1 MFCSN
6 CGKTLKPDATN
17 CPNCGAVVGESRFD
31 GLPYTGAQMRTKPG
45 EAVRLPGNHTRTT
58 YMGSNNSENADVDAR
73 TTYRATSNRV
83 PSYGEP
89 LYDSAEAPE
98 YGEAPSYDAEPDEAE
113 AFDAS
118 SPNAPETEAA
128 SGDAP
133 SDAAAETKP
142 EAGEAP
148 SDTDAETEAAADEAP
163 SEEAPKAERSSGAR
177 RRRPAKAKKPPRE
190 EAPDDEEDDL
200 SELRA
205 RDIQLEARTGIS
217 EDVRRYM
224 SGLRDDYNAKTRAPA
239 EDAPA
244 EKSRKKKSG
253 SAFGFLHRKKEE
265 GSFDLD
271 EDAFDTSD
279 IPEDDELSETS
290 FEADY
295 DETDSEDAVDF
306 TDGEDMTDE
315 EEEAF
320 LDHEQR
326 ERRKK
331 VMGYLKYAVAALLI
345 VGVIVGAIIGVSY
358 IRGSSKTAPI
368 PGVTLS
374 LYDEGIALIKT
385 RVSDE
390 YQQKMLALY
399 NVNDMN
405 SMVTFSAAI
414 TEDLDGIKNLLPDD
428 PDIHDQR
435 FISALSAIQ
444 EDVNNCLTN
453 DVLAL
458 SDTTSTA
465 ADKQQASVERWQLVR
480 RKVELLQGMTSYN
493 QLDNVIKG
501 ERVEVIEQT
510 TPEPTVPQETPVPYT
525 TLSKGSKGTEVTEL
539 QTRLT
544 ELGYMNST
552 IDGDFGGKT
561 RTAVQLFQQTVGLE
575 ATGIADV
582 ETQTRLYAD
591 DAPTYTKN

>member
-6 CGKTLKPDATN
+6 CGKTLKPDATS

-31 GLPYTGAQMRTKPG
+31 GHPYTGAQVRTKPG

-58 YMGSNNSENADVDAR
+58 YMGSNDSENADVDAR
-73 TTYRATSNRV
+73 TTYRATNGGV
-83 PSYGEP
+83 PSYDEPKREP
-89 LYDSAEAPE
+89 LYNSDEAPAYE
-98 YGEAPSYDAEPDEAE
+98 EEPSYGAEPDEAAE
-113 AFDAS
+113 ETFDEPAAG
-118 SPNAPETEAA
+118 APETEAA
-128 SGDAP
+128 SAKP
-133 SDAAAETKP
+133 QPEPEAEPKAEAETKARP
-142 EAGEAP
+142 EPEKP
-148 SDTDAETEAAADEAP
+148 
-163 SEEAPKAERSSGAR
+163 SGAR
-177 RRRPAKAKKPPRE
+177 RRRPAKPKKE
-190 EAPDDEEDDL
+190 EAADAEEEDDL

-205 RDIQLEARTGIS
+205 RDIQLEERAGIS

-224 SGLRDDYNAKTRAPA
+224 SGLRDDYNAKSRASS
-239 EDAPA
+239 EDEPA
-244 EKSRKKKSG
+244 EKSRKKKKAG
-253 SAFGFLHRKKEE
+253 SAFGFMRRGKKEE
-265 GSFDLD
+265 GNFDLE

-279 IPEDDELSETS
+279 IPDDDEIPKDSPEDY
-290 FEADY
+290 EADY
-295 DETDSEDAVDF
+295 DEADDEGVTDF

-345 VGVIVGAIIGVSY
+345 VGVVVGAIVGISY
-358 IRGSSKTAPI
+358 IRGSSQTAPI
-368 PGVTLS
+368 PGVTIS

-405 SMVTFSAAI
+405 SMMTFSAAI
-414 TEDLDGIKNLLPDD
+414 TADLDGIQNLLPEN
-428 PDIHDQR
+428 PDINDQR

-458 SDTTSTA
+458 SDTSSTA
-465 ADKQQASVERWQLVR
+465 AEKQQASVARWQIVR

-510 TPEPTVPQETPVPYT
+510 TPEPVVPQETPAPYT

-544 ELGYMNST
+544 ELGYMSST

-561 RTAVQLFQQTVGLE
+561 RTAVQLFQQTIGLE

-591 DAPTYTKN
+591 DAPRYTKK

>member
-6 CGKTLKPDATN
+6 CGKTLKPDATS

-31 GLPYTGAQMRTKPG
+31 GHPYTGAQVRTKPG

-58 YMGSNNSENADVDAR
+58 YMGTNDSENADVDAR
-73 TTYRATSNRV
+73 TTYRATR
-83 PSYGEP
+83 G
-89 LYDSAEAPE
+89 
-98 YGEAPSYDAEPDEAE
+98 GAPSYDEPEREPLYNSDEAPAYEEEPSYGAESDEAAAFGEPAEEAPQTQAEPEAE
-113 AFDAS
+113 AKAR
-118 SPNAPETEAA
+118 
-128 SGDAP
+128 
-133 SDAAAETKP
+133 P
-142 EAGEAP
+142 EAEGA
-148 SDTDAETEAAADEAP
+148 
-163 SEEAPKAERSSGAR
+163 SGAR
-177 RRRPAKAKKPPRE
+177 RRRPAKASRAKKD
-190 EAPDDEEDDL
+190 EAEEEDDL

-205 RDIQLEARTGIS
+205 RDIQLEERAGIS

-224 SGLRDDYNAKTRAPA
+224 SGLRDDYNAKFRAPSETA
-239 EDAPA
+239 NP
-244 EKSRKKKSG
+244 KRSRKKKAAG
-253 SAFGFLHRKKEE
+253 SAFGFMRRRKEE
-265 GSFDLD
+265 GNFDLD

-279 IPEDDELSETS
+279 IPEDDELPRDSAEDS
-290 FEADY
+290 YEAEY
-295 DETDSEDAVDF
+295 DETDDEGVTDF
-306 TDGEDMTDE
+306 ADGEDMTEE

-331 VMGYLKYAVAALLI
+331 VLGYLKYAVAALLI
-345 VGVIVGAIIGVSY
+345 VGVVVGAVVGISY

-368 PGVTLS
+368 PGVTIS
-374 LYDEGIALIKT
+374 LYDEGIALMKT

-405 SMVTFSAAI
+405 SMMTFSAAI
-414 TEDLDGIKNLLPDD
+414 TADLDGIQSLLPEE
-428 PDIHDQR
+428 PDINDQR

-458 SDTTSTA
+458 SDTSSTA
-465 ADKQQASVERWQLVR
+465 AEKQQASAERWQIVR

-510 TPEPTVPQETPVPYT
+510 TPEPVVPQETPAPYT

-544 ELGYMNST
+544 ELGYMSST

-561 RTAVQLFQQTVGLE
+561 RTAVQLFQKTVGLE

-591 DAPTYTKN
+591 DAPRYTAK

>member
-17 CPNCGAVVGESRFD
+17 CPNCGAVVGDSRFD

-89 LYDSAEAPE
+89 LYDGAEAPA

-118 SPNAPETEAA
+118 PEEAPETETA

-133 SDAAAETKP
+133 SDADAEPKP

-148 SDTDAETEAAADEAP
+148 SDVKPEAEEAP
-163 SEEAPKAERSSGAR
+163 SEEAPKAERPSGTR
-177 RRRPAKAKKPPRE
+177 RRRPAKAKKPQGE
-190 EAPDDEEDDL
+190 EASDEAEDDL

-205 RDIQLEARTGIS
+205 RDIQLEERTGIS

-224 SGLRDDYNAKTRAPA
+224 SGLRDDYNAKTSVPA

-253 SAFGFLHRKKEE
+253 SAFGFLRRKKEE

-279 IPEDDELSETS
+279 LPEDDAPSETA

-295 DETDSEDAVDF
+295 DEADGEDAVDF

-320 LDHEQR
+320 LDQEQR

-374 LYDEGIALIKT
+374 LYEEGIALIKT

-458 SDTTSTA
+458 SNTTSTA

-510 TPEPTVPQETPVPYT
+510 TPEPVVPQETPVPYT

-561 RTAVQLFQQTVGLE
+561 RTAVQLFQQTIGLE

-591 DAPTYTKN
+591 DAPRYTKN

>member
-6 CGKTLKPDATN
+6 CGKTLKPDATS

-31 GLPYTGAQMRTKPG
+31 GHPYTGAQVRTKPG

-58 YMGSNNSENADVDAR
+58 YMGSNDSENVDVDAR
-73 TTYRATSNRV
+73 TTYRATNGGV
-83 PSYGEP
+83 PSYDEPKREP
-89 LYDSAEAPE
+89 LYNSDEAPAYE
-98 YGEAPSYDAEPDEAE
+98 EEPSYGAEPDEAARE
-113 AFDAS
+113 AFDEPNEEAS
-118 SPNAPETEAA
+118 AETSEAA
-128 SGDAP
+128 S
-133 SDAAAETKP
+133 SEAE
-142 EAGEAP
+142 
-148 SDTDAETEAAADEAP
+148 AEPKA
-163 SEEAPKAERSSGAR
+163 EEAPRTESEAKARPEAERPAGAR
-177 RRRPAKAKKPPRE
+177 SRRSARAEKPKKE
-190 EAPDDEEDDL
+190 ETLDAEEDDL

-205 RDIQLEARTGIS
+205 RDIQLEERAGIS

-224 SGLRDDYNAKTRAPA
+224 SGLRDDYNAKSRASS

-244 EKSRKKKSG
+244 EKSRKKKKTSSG
-253 SAFGFLHRKKEE
+253 FGFMRRKNEE
-265 GSFDLD
+265 GDFELE

-279 IPEDDELSETS
+279 LPEDDELPEDSYEP
-290 FEADY
+290 
-295 DETDSEDAVDF
+295 DSEEMDDEGVTDF
-306 TDGEDMTDE
+306 TDGEDMTEE

-345 VGVIVGAIIGVSY
+345 VGVIVGAVVGISY

-399 NVNDMN
+399 NVNDVN
-405 SMVTFSAAI
+405 SMMTFSAAI
-414 TEDLDGIKNLLPDD
+414 TEDLDGIENLLPES
-428 PDIHDQR
+428 PDINDQR

-458 SDTTSTA
+458 SDTSSTA
-465 ADKQQASVERWQLVR
+465 AEKQQASMERWQLVR

-493 QLDNVIKG
+493 QLDNVIRG
-501 ERVEVIEQT
+501 ERVEVIEKT
-510 TPEPTVPQETPVPYT
+510 TPQPVAPTETPVPYT

-561 RTAVQLFQQTVGLE
+561 RTAVQLFQQTIGLE

-591 DAPTYTKN
+591 DAPRYTKN

>member
-17 CPNCGAVVGESRFD
+17 CPNCGAVVGDSRFD
-31 GLPYTGAQMRTKPG
+31 GLPYTGAQVRTKPG

-58 YMGSNNSENADVDAR
+58 YMGSNDSENADVDAR

-89 LYDSAEAPE
+89 LYDSAEAPA

-118 SPNAPETEAA
+118 PKEAPETEAA

-133 SDAAAETKP
+133 FDADTEPKP
-142 EAGEAP
+142 EAGDAP
-148 SDTDAETEAAADEAP
+148 SDADAKPEAEANKAP
-163 SEEAPKAERSSGAR
+163 SEEAPKAERPTGA
-177 RRRPAKAKKPPRE
+177 RRRPAKAKKLQRE
-190 EAPDDEEDDL
+190 EASDEEDDL

-205 RDIQLEARTGIS
+205 RDIQLEERTGIS

-224 SGLRDDYNAKTRAPA
+224 SGLRDDYNAKTRTPA

-244 EKSRKKKSG
+244 EKSPKKKSG

-279 IPEDDELSETS
+279 LPEDDELSETA

-295 DETDSEDAVDF
+295 DGADSEDAADF

-315 EEEAF
+315 EEEAI

-345 VGVIVGAIIGVSY
+345 VGVIVGSIIGVSY
-358 IRGSSKTAPI
+358 ICGSSKTAPI

-458 SDTTSTA
+458 SDTASSA

-510 TPEPTVPQETPVPYT
+510 TPEPAVPQETPVPYT

-561 RTAVQLFQQTVGLE
+561 RTAVQLFQQTIGLE

-591 DAPTYTKN
+591 DAPSYTQN

>member
-6 CGKTLKPDATN
+6 CGKTLKPDATS

-31 GLPYTGAQMRTKPG
+31 GHPYTGAQVRTKPG

-58 YMGSNNSENADVDAR
+58 YMGSNDSENADVDAR
-73 TTYRATSNRV
+73 TTYRATNGGV
-83 PSYGEP
+83 PSYDEPKREP
-89 LYDSAEAPE
+89 LYNSDEAPAYE
-98 YGEAPSYDAEPDEAE
+98 EEPSYGAEPDEAARE
-113 AFDAS
+113 AFDEPNEEAPAEAS
-118 SPNAPETEAA
+118 EAA
-128 SGDAP
+128 S
-133 SDAAAETKP
+133 SEAE
-142 EAGEAP
+142 
-148 SDTDAETEAAADEAP
+148 AEPKA
-163 SEEAPKAERSSGAR
+163 EEAPRAESEAKAQPEAERPAGAR
-177 RRRPAKAKKPPRE
+177 RRRSARAEKPKKE
-190 EAPDDEEDDL
+190 EAPDAEEDDL

-205 RDIQLEARTGIS
+205 RDIQLEERAGIS

-224 SGLRDDYNAKTRAPA
+224 SGLRDDYNAKSRASS
-239 EDAPA
+239 EDAPV
-244 EKSRKKKSG
+244 EKSRKKKKTGSG
-253 SAFGFLHRKKEE
+253 FGFMRRKKEE
-265 GSFDLD
+265 GDFELE

-279 IPEDDELSETS
+279 LPEDDELPEDSYEP
-290 FEADY
+290 DY
-295 DETDSEDAVDF
+295 DEADDEGVTDF
-306 TDGEDMTDE
+306 TDGEDMTEE

-345 VGVIVGAIIGVSY
+345 VGVIVGAVVGISY

-399 NVNDMN
+399 NVNDVN
-405 SMVTFSAAI
+405 SMMTFSAAI
-414 TEDLDGIKNLLPDD
+414 TEDLDGIENLLPES
-428 PDIHDQR
+428 PDINDQR

-458 SDTTSTA
+458 SDTNSTA
-465 ADKQQASVERWQLVR
+465 AEKQQASMERWQLVR

-501 ERVEVIEQT
+501 ERVEVIEKT
-510 TPEPTVPQETPVPYT
+510 TPQPVVPQETPVPYT

-561 RTAVQLFQQTVGLE
+561 RTAVQLFQQTIGLE

-591 DAPTYTKN
+591 DAPRYTKN

>member
-1 MFCSN
+1 
-6 CGKTLKPDATN
+6 
-17 CPNCGAVVGESRFD
+17 
-31 GLPYTGAQMRTKPG
+31 
-45 EAVRLPGNHTRTT
+45 
-58 YMGSNNSENADVDAR
+58 
-73 TTYRATSNRV
+73 
-83 PSYGEP
+83 
-89 LYDSAEAPE
+89 
-98 YGEAPSYDAEPDEAE
+98 
-113 AFDAS
+113 
-118 SPNAPETEAA
+118 
-128 SGDAP
+128 
-133 SDAAAETKP
+133 
-142 EAGEAP
+142 
-148 SDTDAETEAAADEAP
+148 
-163 SEEAPKAERSSGAR
+163 
-177 RRRPAKAKKPPRE
+177 
-190 EAPDDEEDDL
+190 
-200 SELRA
+200 
-205 RDIQLEARTGIS
+205 
-217 EDVRRYM
+217 M
-224 SGLRDDYNAKTRAPA
+224 SGLRDDYNARSRASS
-239 EDAPA
+239 EDEPA
-244 EKSRKKKSG
+244 EKSRKKKKAG
-253 SAFGFLHRKKEE
+253 SAFGFMRRGKKEE
-265 GSFDLD
+265 GNFDLE

-279 IPEDDELSETS
+279 IPDDDEIPKDSPEDY
-290 FEADY
+290 EADY
-295 DETDSEDAVDF
+295 DEADDEGVTDF

-345 VGVIVGAIIGVSY
+345 VGVVVGAIVGISY
-358 IRGSSKTAPI
+358 IRGSSQTAPI
-368 PGVTLS
+368 PGVTIS

-405 SMVTFSAAI
+405 SMMTFSAAI
-414 TEDLDGIKNLLPDD
+414 TADLDGIQNLLPEN
-428 PDIHDQR
+428 PDINDQR

-458 SDTTSTA
+458 SDTSSTA
-465 ADKQQASVERWQLVR
+465 SEKQQASVARWQIVR

-510 TPEPTVPQETPVPYT
+510 TPEPVVPQETPAPYT

-544 ELGYMNST
+544 ELGYMSST

-561 RTAVQLFQQTVGLE
+561 RTAVQLFQQTIGLE

-591 DAPTYTKN
+591 DAPRYTKK

>member
-6 CGKTLKPDATN
+6 CGKTLKPDATS
-17 CPNCGAVVGESRFD
+17 CPSCGAVVGESRFD
-31 GLPYTGAQMRTKPG
+31 GLPYTGAQVRTKPG

-58 YMGSNNSENADVDAR
+58 YMGSNDSENADVDAR
-73 TTYRATSNRV
+73 TTYRATNGGV
-83 PSYGEP
+83 PSYDEPKREP
-89 LYDSAEAPE
+89 LYNSEEVSAYEEEPSYGGETGEAAEEAFGGPSEETPDAEAASDE
-98 YGEAPSYDAEPDEAE
+98 TAYEAEAESKAEAEAEPKDEAE
-113 AFDAS
+113 A
-118 SPNAPETEAA
+118 EAQ
-128 SGDAP
+128 
-133 SDAAAETKP
+133 
-142 EAGEAP
+142 
-148 SDTDAETEAAADEAP
+148 
-163 SEEAPKAERSSGAR
+163 PKAAKPSGTR
-177 RRRPAKAKKPPRE
+177 RRRPTKAEKPKKE
-190 EAPDDEEDDL
+190 ETSDEEEDDL

-205 RDIQLEARTGIS
+205 RDIQLDERAGIS

-224 SGLRDDYNAKTRAPA
+224 SGLRDDYNAKSRASSEEEPA
-239 EDAPA
+239 P
-244 EKSRKKKSG
+244 KSRKKKKTG
-253 SAFGFLHRKKEE
+253 SSFSFKRWKKEE
-265 GSFDLD
+265 GSFDLE

-279 IPEDDELSETS
+279 IPEDDEPVEDLYEAEAS
-290 FEADY
+290 EAD
-295 DETDSEDAVDF
+295 DEGTADF

-345 VGVIVGAIIGVSY
+345 VGVIVGAVIGISY

-374 LYDEGIALIKT
+374 LYDEGVELIKT

-405 SMVTFSAAI
+405 SMMTFSAAI
-414 TEDLDGIKNLLPDD
+414 TEDLDGIKSLLPED
-428 PDIHDQR
+428 PDINDQR

-458 SDTTSTA
+458 SDTSSTA
-465 ADKQQASVERWQLVR
+465 AEKQQASIERWQLVR

-510 TPEPTVPQETPVPYT
+510 TPEPIVPKETPVPYT

-561 RTAVQLFQQTVGLE
+561 RTAVQLFQQTIGLE

-591 DAPTYTKN
+591 DAPRYTKK